1 METGHKSYRE
11 REQGGLKQ
19 NPRGNSV
26 IENINKYSDSKSI
39 VDEKV
44 VYNSSLKR
52 NSQVKMMN
60 IMNQNELLP

>member
-1 METGHKSYRE
+1 MEAGHKSYRE

-44 VYNSSLKR
+44 GYNLFTKQEQKILYQMYMANHIR
-52 NSQVKMMN
+52 
-60 IMNQNELLP
+60 I